1 MSSQEPR
8 TGGQSVCSAE
18 HARILDNAIRRLLH
32 NPDKILAGLVKPGQT
47 ALDVGCGPGF
57 FTIAMAKLVG
67 ENGRV
72 IAVDLQQGM
81 LDRARAKAAGAGLE
95 SRISFHKS
103 ESDIIGVDEQVDFA
117 LAFYMVHE
125 VPDPEKFLA
134 EVFGL
139 LKPGGLML
147 LVEPK
152 FHVPGPA
159 FEKTVDI
166 ARDLG
171 LKVVSHPKIILSRS
185 VVLKHA

>member
-1 MSSQEPR
+1 VCSQN
-8 TGGQSVCSAE
+8 VCSAE
-18 HARILDNAIRRLLH
+18 HAGILDNAIRRLLH
-32 NPDKILAGLVKPGQT
+32 NPDKILSGLVKPGQT

-57 FTIAMAKLVG
+57 FTIAMARMVG
-67 ENGRV
+67 DGGRV

-81 LDRARAKAAGAGLE
+81 LDKARAKAAGQGLD
-95 SRISFHKS
+95 SRISFHKC
-103 ESDIIGVDEQVDFA
+103 ESDRIGVDEQVDFA

-125 VPDPEKFLA
+125 VPDPAKFLA

-152 FHVPGPA
+152 FHVSVSA
-159 FEKTVDI
+159 FGKTVKI
-166 ARDLG
+166 AQGLG
-171 LKVVSHPKIILSRS
+171 FEVVSQPRIVLSRS